1 MRILMNLSY
10 NGKDFMG
17 FQHQPDARTV
27 QGEIESIL
35 SEMHQTFTRIHPA
48 SRTDR
53 GVHALDQ
60 YIHFDTTLDI
70 APERWAYI
78 LNTRLDDDVYIKSSK
93 QVSDDFHVRYH
104 PSTKTYRYKIYT
116 GELNPFNY
124 GLKLHTDKTLDI
136 NKMQAAA
143 AGFTGTHDFT
153 SFSSAK
159 ASIENKVRHISV
171 CEIEETYDGME
182 LVITGSGFLYNM
194 VRIITAYLLQVGAG
208 ERADETLKI
217 LEAKD
222 RTLVPRT
229 APPDGLYLE
238 KIIYE

>member
-1 MRILMNLSY
+1 MRILINLSY

-17 FQHQPDARTV
+17 FQHQPNARTV
-27 QGEIESIL
+27 QGEIENIL

-53 GVHALDQ
+53 GVHAMDQ

-93 QVSDDFHVRYH
+93 AVSDDFHARYQ
-104 PSTKTYRYKIYT
+104 PSKKTYRYKIYT
-116 GELNPFNY
+116 GEPNPFNY
-124 GLKLHTDKTLDI
+124 GLKLHTHKELDI
-136 NKMQAAA
+136 AKMRNAAA
-143 AGFTGTHDFT
+143 KFTGTHDFT

-159 ASIENKVRHISV
+159 ASIENKVRQITV
-171 CEIEETYDGME
+171 CHIEETLDGME

-194 VRIITAYLLQVGAG
+194 VRIIVAYLLQVGAG
-208 ERADETLKI
+208 ERPDETLKI

-222 RTLVPRT
+222 RTLVSRT

>member
-27 QGEIESIL
+27 QGDIESIL

-60 YIHFDTTLDI
+60 YIHIDTTLDI

-93 QVSDDFHVRYH
+93 QVSDDFHARYH

-116 GELNPFNY
+116 GEPNPFNY
-124 GLKLHTDKTLDI
+124 GLKLHTDKELNI
-136 NKMQAAA
+136 AKMQSAAA
-143 AGFTGTHDFT
+143 KFTGTHDFT